1 MGKRLNPHRRLLA
14 AQAALL
20 QRMRK
25 HGNEA
30 DAGKL
35 QEGRVRSSVAA
46 DNSKQ
51 GLRRHIKYKSR
62 PHSKFGDEP
71 PDRPSIPGTARLN
84 RTVI

>member
-14 AQAALL
+14 DQAALL
-20 QRMRK
+20 QRMWK

-35 QEGRVRSSVAA
+35 QEGRVRSGISP
-46 DNSKQ
+46 DNSKS
-51 GLRRHIKYKSR
+51 GLRRHLKYKAR

-71 PDRPSIPGTARLN
+71 PERPSIPGTARLN

>member
-14 AQAALL
+14 AQAALRARL
-20 QRMRK
+20 QVY
-25 HGNEA
+25 GNAA

-35 QEGRVRSSVAA
+35 QEGRVRSSVAP
-46 DNSKQ
+46 DTSKQ
-51 GLRRHIKYKSR
+51 GLRRHLKYKAR

-71 PDRPSIPGTARLN
+71 PERPRIPGSARLN

>member
-20 QRMRK
+20 QRMRV

-46 DNSKQ
+46 DASKS
-51 GLRRHIKYKSR
+51 GLRRHLKYQTR

-71 PDRPSIPGTARLN
+71 PERPVIPGSAKVN
-84 RTVI
+84 RF